1 MKRHPRVLAA
11 ALAVALA
18 SALWPVSTAAAD
30 VAPVKR
36 VSCPSVAE
44 INKFRPAASTE
55 PLLASLEA
63 TPTTCSYGVKGLPDI
78 PLGLIFFVSPDFSSP
93 KEVEDSIRAVYESN
107 SIGYEF
113 TPQPLPALGSGAFAW
128 ADASIFT
135 DVNWQFSPG
144 AVARMDLGLTWLS
157 KATVPVAKLF
167 RPMMEVYTIPGER
180 TVNGRQWRTTC
191 ESYSATARCR
201 TDIFATVIKKT
212 PTGFETVKGWAFN
225 SLTYRWSDRALWKTN
240 PLGRTG
246 KWTSAEGRQW
256 RTECDTP
263 NTGRGA
269 CRSYIL
275 TTVIDHKGGKYTQ
288 DNLWVFNNQV
298 LFN

>member
-11 ALAVALA
+11 ALAVALV

-63 TPTTCSYGVKGLPDI
+63 TPTTCSYGVKGIPDI
-78 PLGLIFFVSPDFSSP
+78 PTGLTFGFSSSFSTP
-93 KEVEDSIRAVYESN
+93 KEYEDYLRASYERYDL
-107 SIGYEF
+107 GYQF
-113 TPQPLPALGSGAFAW
+113 TPEPLPALGSGAFAW

-135 DVNWQFSPG
+135 SINWQFSPG
-144 AVARMDLGLTWLS
+144 VLANMDSRLTWLTNA
-157 KATVPVAKLF
+157 KVPVAKLF

-191 ESYSATARCR
+191 ENYSATARCR

-212 PTGFETVKGWAFN
+212 PTGFQSVKGWAFN
-225 SLTYRWSDRALWKTN
+225 SLTYRWTDRALWKNN
-240 PLGRTG
+240 PLGNTG
-246 KWTSAEGRQW
+246 AWTSAENRQW

-263 NTGRGA
+263 TTGRGA

-275 TTVIDHKGGKYTQ
+275 TTVIDHKGGKYSQ